1 MCEKQASYAAQFH
14 VVRDDEY
21 WRPSELHN
29 ILKWLLEQAPA
40 GRSIN
45 ASTVQLEA
53 WREDA
58 AIQAFLRS
66 EELCTL
72 NLDFSTL
79 KLGRRKAYSCEGK
92 DKHAWRDHSL
102 AALLG
107 SMPQITSLNLKD
119 SRRRKPYFPTSQLQ
133 NPDPIALLCRS
144 ICGLAGLRS
153 LCVRGF
159 FRPMND
165 HSMSALADTMHRM
178 TQLEALDLRDN
189 IFSKEHVPML
199 SNALQGL
206 SGLTDLRLFGSGDI
220 HQCFLARD
228 DVFVEGK
235 VLFAAI
241 GRLPSLRTLY
251 IMQCGNLPFSEDIH
265 TLAVATALSDALLG
279 LTQLVALDLLY
290 HTFCQDGAS
299 SLASSLQRLTGLTE
313 LRMGVGVIFE
323 GTTIDQSLSANTAEA
338 VLALTAPLNSLTSLT
353 KLETYNGPVAD
364 GTMQA
369 LAAAIQKMPGL
380 VSIELGH
387 YGFGCDGAKVIAG
400 ALVALTGL
408 TKLGMGGNNIRDAG
422 SFEVARAIECLPR
435 LTELDLDNALSH
447 SGSDGAIAIAKALSN
462 LTRLKILRIRMAKSP
477 DPSSAGEW
485 QHLRDALLGMPLLE
499 DLAIDYEPRDLDWG
513 IPELGIESLP
523 DEIFRRGW
531 ISTLDYVRKISTQGG
546 KRCGMLRLLIVGM
559 AEAGKTCLRKAILNT
574 ERWTEEI
581 DVDDRTIGIEIDAW
595 KPQQDLDFSVC
606 VSIRSVNVF
615 NSCCLL
621 LWYDMLLLYMESYI
635 MEGQKTFRRKPRTS

>member
-1 MCEKQASYAAQFH
+1 MGKGSGQVYPGP
-14 VVRDDEY
+14 VV
-21 WRPSELHN
+21 LHN
-29 ILKWLLEQAPA
+29 IVAWLLEQAPA

-45 ASTVQLEA
+45 ASVAQLQA
-53 WREDA
+53 WREDT

-66 EELCTL
+66 EELTTL
-72 NLDFSTL
+72 NLHSSST
-79 KLGRRKAYSCEGK
+79 KLRQRYDAK
-92 DKHAWRDHSL
+92 DKSVQAWHEENL
-102 AALLG
+102 AALLH
-107 SMPQITSLNLKD
+107 SMPQITSLNL
-119 SRRRKPYFPTSQLQ
+119 STAVVENAENNPY
-133 NPDPIALLCRS
+133 ALLSGSRTGRFDGSSVFQNSEPITLLCKS
-144 ICGLAGLRS
+144 FCSLPGLRTLS
-153 LCVRGF
+153 VRGF
-159 FRPMND
+159 FGDARSGRPMN
-165 HSMSALADTMHRM
+165 HETMSALADTLHQL
-178 TQLEALDLRDN
+178 TKLEALDLRDN
-189 IFSKEHVPML
+189 IFRPEHVPTL
-199 SNALQGL
+199 ANALQGL
-206 SGLTDLRLFGSGDI
+206 SGLTELRLFHSGD
-220 HQCFLARD
+220 HRAKPMLH
-228 DVFVEGK
+228 DVFVEGE

-241 GRLPSLRTLY
+241 GRLSSLRTLY
-251 IMQCGNLPFSEDIH
+251 IMGGGTLPHSADIH
-265 TLAVATALSDALLG
+265 TPAVATALSNALLE

-299 SLASSLQRLTGLTE
+299 SLASALQRLTSLTE
-313 LRMGVGVIFE
+313 LRMGVGVYSKDN
-323 GTTIDQSLSANTAEA
+323 TIDWSGNANTAEA

-364 GTMQA
+364 ETMEA

-380 VSIELGH
+380 VSIELSY
-387 YGFGCDGAKVIAG
+387 YGFGCGGAKVIAG

-435 LTELDLDNALSH
+435 LTELDLNHALSH
-447 SGSDGAIAIAKALSN
+447 FGSDGAIAIAKALSN
-462 LTRLKILRIRMAKSP
+462 LTRLKILRIGMAKSP

-485 QHLRDALLGMPLLE
+485 QHLRDALLGMPSLE
-499 DLAIDYEPRDLDWG
+499 DLAIAYEPCDLDWG

-523 DEIFRRGW
+523 DEIIRRGW

-574 ERWTEEI
+574 EGWTEEI

-615 NSCCLL
+615 KSCCLL
-621 LWYDMLLLYMESYI
+621 L
-635 MEGQKTFRRKPRTS
+635 